1 MKRKMNK
8 ASQNLRIIWA
18 ITWKDILQ
26 GWKNKVI
33 LTSVITS
40 LFLVVFYYY
49 LPELTEDELPLV
61 VIYDPNDHIEI
72 KEMENI
78 TLVNHRVEKKE
89 GDFLYIL
96 RDMET
101 PVIGI
106 KIEGDPH
113 QSQPGSTLILEGYY
127 PYWMKTS
134 QVEQLEATAEDIL
147 GNIWDTSI
155 DIEVGEN
162 IVYPVMDNY
171 AYGKSFITTAGLLI
185 QLAVM
190 GLSMAPQLF
199 VEEKDSQTLQA
210 IVVSPASLGHF
221 VMGKTLAVLFYTALT
236 TTISL
241 FFVGPLVIHWGLT
254 IGSLLIGM
262 LTIITP
268 GILLGVLLDNKQQIQ
283 IWVWVMFIPIILPIF
298 FSIVRVLPAS
308 ILKIIDWWPTVAL
321 ARLLRAGFT
330 LNPPINTYG
339 LEAIYLLC
347 ISIIICGI
355 TLWAVQKQMAK
366 GA

>member
-1 MKRKMNK
+1 MMKRKMT
-8 ASQNLRIIWA
+8 SQNLRIIWA
-18 ITWKDILQ
+18 IAWKDILE

-33 LTSVITS
+33 LTSVITA
-40 LFLVVFYYY
+40 LLLVVFYFY

-61 VIYDPNDHIEI
+61 VIFDPNDHIEI

-78 TLVNHRVEKKE
+78 TTIYHRVEKEE

-106 KIEGDPH
+106 KVEGDPH
-113 QSQPGSTLILEGYY
+113 QSQPGSTLILQGYY
-127 PYWMKTS
+127 PYWMKAS
-134 QVEQLEATAEDIL
+134 QVEELKTSAEYVLE
-147 GNIWDTSI
+147 NIWGTSI
-155 DIEVGEN
+155 EIKFDEN

-171 AYGKSFITTAGLLI
+171 AFGKSFITTAGLLI
-185 QLAVM
+185 QLAVL
-190 GLSMAPQLF
+190 GLSMAPQLI

-210 IVVSPASLGHF
+210 VVVSPATLGHF
-221 VMGKTLAVLFYTALT
+221 VMGKTLAVLFYTILT

-254 IGSLLIGM
+254 IAALSIGM
-262 LTIITP
+262 LTLITP
-268 GILLGVLLDNKQQIQ
+268 GILLGVLIDNKQQIQ

-298 FSIVRVLPAS
+298 FSIVRELPDS
-308 ILKIIDWWPTVAL
+308 ITKIIDWWPTVAL

-339 LEAIYLLC
+339 IEIIYLVS
-347 ISIIICGI
+347 ISIIICVI
-355 TLWAVQKQMAK
+355 TCWAIQKQMVK

>member
-1 MKRKMNK
+1 MMKRKIN
-8 ASQNLRIIWA
+8 SQNLRIIWA
-18 ITWKDILQ
+18 IAWKDILE

-33 LTSVITS
+33 LTSVITA

-78 TLVNHRVEKKE
+78 TPIYHRVEKEE
-89 GDFLYIL
+89 GDFLHIL

-106 KIEGDPH
+106 KVEGDPH
-113 QSQPGSTLILEGYY
+113 QSNSSSPLILEGYY
-127 PYWMKTS
+127 PYWMNAS
-134 QVEQLEATAEDIL
+134 QVEELKTSAEDVL
-147 GNIWDTSI
+147 ENIWDTSI
-155 DIEVGEN
+155 EIKFGEN

-190 GLSMAPQLF
+190 GLSMAPQLI

-210 IVVSPASLGHF
+210 IVVSPATLGHF
-221 VMGKTLAVLFYTALT
+221 VLGKTLAVLFYSILT
-236 TTISL
+236 TIISL

-254 IGSLLIGM
+254 IAALLIGM
-262 LTIITP
+262 LTIIAP
-268 GILLGVLLDNKQQIQ
+268 GILLGVLLDSKQQIQ

-298 FSIVRVLPAS
+298 FSIVRVLPDS

-339 LEAIYLLC
+339 TEIIYL
-347 ISIIICGI
+347 ISITIIFCGI
-355 TLWAVQKQMAK
+355 TYWAIQKQMVK

>member
-1 MKRKMNK
+1 M
-8 ASQNLRIIWA
+8 QNLRIVLA
-18 ITWKDILQ
+18 IAWKDILE

-33 LTSVITS
+33 LTSMITA

-49 LPELTEDELPLV
+49 LPELTEDDLPLM

-78 TLVNHRVEKKE
+78 TLINHRVEKVE
-89 GDFLYIL
+89 DDFLYIL

-101 PVIGI
+101 PVIGV
-106 KIEGDPH
+106 KIEQDPH
-113 QSQPGSTLILEGYY
+113 QSQPGLTMNLEGYY
-127 PYWMKTS
+127 PYWMKS
-134 QVEQLEATAEDIL
+134 AQVEELKIATENIL
-147 GNIWDTSI
+147 GNIWGASI
-155 DIEVGEN
+155 EIDFGEN

-185 QLAVM
+185 QFAVM
-190 GLSMAPQLF
+190 GLSMAPQLM
-199 VEEKDSQTLQA
+199 VEEKDSKTLQA
-210 IVVSPASLGHF
+210 IIVSPATLGHF
-221 VMGKTLAVLFYTALT
+221 VLGKTMAVLFYTVLT

-254 IGSLLIGM
+254 IGALFVGM
-262 LTIITP
+262 LAIITP

-298 FSIVRVLPAS
+298 FSIVRVLPGS

-339 LEAIYLLC
+339 IEFIYMLLL
-347 ISIIICGI
+347 SLVFSGI
-355 TLWAVQKQMAK
+355 TLWVIQKQMSK
-366 GA
+366 GD